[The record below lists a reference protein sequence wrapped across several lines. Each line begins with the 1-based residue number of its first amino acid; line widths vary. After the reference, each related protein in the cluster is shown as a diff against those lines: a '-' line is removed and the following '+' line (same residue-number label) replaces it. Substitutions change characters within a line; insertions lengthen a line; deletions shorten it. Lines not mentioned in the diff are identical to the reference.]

1 LRTGLP
7 SAKSPAMQGPL
18 GAGATG
24 RLLAVTFTESL
35 ATILLQR
42 GLYFYTTSVLGFDD
56 TENLW
61 LAFVQG
67 LTYAAGALLSH
78 PITAR
83 LGERRTALLA
93 LVLLAGLHALLAID
107 STTLAVMLTFPLIGM
122 LQGIKWPIVESF
134 ASGGRGAR
142 ELLRLVGRYNVTWA
156 LAVPIALS
164 LSGWLIDHGAHGALF
179 ALPAILNVLA
189 LFFVLEWPARPP
201 SLEHDH
207 PERPD
212 QAALLRYGSLVSS
225 ARWTMVGSY
234 ALLFLLAPLMPG
246 LLARHGLEVGHST
259 LAAALLDVM
268 RLGAFA
274 VLGYNSGWQGR
285 SLPLAI
291 TGVALPLGFF
301 LVLIGP
307 NLASVLAG
315 EVLFGAAA
323 GIAYYAS
330 LYYALLVKNASV
342 DAGGAHEGLI
352 GLGFALGPLAGLV
365 GQGLSFEGSGQGAV
379 STAILPIAILCL
391 VGAFRPLWGLR
402 VRARAT
408 N

>member
-1 LRTGLP
+1 
-7 SAKSPAMQGPL
+7 MQGPL
-18 GAGATG
+18 GAGATA

-42 GLYFYTTSVLGFDD
+42 GLYFYTATVLGFDD

-67 LTYAAGALLSH
+67 LTYAAGALSSH
-78 PITAR
+78 PATAR

-93 LVLLAGLHALLAID
+93 LALLAGLHALLALN
-107 STTLAVMLTFPLIGM
+107 SSTLAVMLTFPLIGM

-134 ASGGRGAR
+134 ASGGRGPR

-156 LAVPIALS
+156 LAVPLALA
-164 LSGWLIDHGAHGALF
+164 LSGWLIDRGARAALF
-179 ALPAILNVLA
+179 ALPAGLNVLA

-201 SLEHDH
+201 RLEQNH

-212 QAALLRYGSLVSS
+212 ERALERYGSLVSS

-234 ALLFLLAPLMPG
+234 TLLFLLAPLMPS

-268 RLGAFA
+268 RLCAFA
-274 VLGYNSGWQGR
+274 VLGYATAWQGR

-291 TGVALPLGFF
+291 TGGALPLGFF
-301 LVLIGP
+301 MVLLGP
-307 NLASVLAG
+307 NLASVLVG

-323 GIAYYAS
+323 GVAYYAS

-352 GLGFALGPLAGLV
+352 GLGFALGPLAGLA
-365 GQGLSFEGSGQGAV
+365 GQALTFEGTGTSAT
-379 STAILPIAILCL
+379 STAILPIAVLCL
-391 VGAFRPLWGLR
+391 VGAFRPLWSL
-402 VRARAT
+402 RARASAAS
-408 N
+408 

>member
-1 LRTGLP
+1 
-7 SAKSPAMQGPL
+7 MQAL
-18 GAGATG
+18 SAGATY

-42 GLYFYTTSVLGFDD
+42 GLYFYTTSVLGFNE

-67 LTYAAGALLSH
+67 LAYAAGALLSH
-78 PITAR
+78 PATAR
-83 LGERRTALLA
+83 LGERRTALMALA
-93 LVLLAGLHALLAID
+93 ALAALHGFLVLD
-107 STTLAVMLTFPLIGM
+107 STTLAVTLTFPVIGL
-122 LQGIKWPIVESF
+122 LQGIKWPIIESF
-134 ASGGRGAR
+134 ASGGRGPR

-156 LAVPIALS
+156 LAVPVALA
-164 LSGWLIDHGAHGALF
+164 LSGWLIDRGERTALF
-179 ALPAILNVLA
+179 ALAALLNVFA
-189 LFFVLEWPARPP
+189 LFFVLEWPPQPGR
-201 SLEHDH
+201 LEQDH

-212 QAALLRYGSLVSS
+212 QLTLTRYDSLVSS

-234 ALLFLLAPLMPG
+234 TLLFLLAPLMPS
-246 LLARHGLEVGHST
+246 LLGRHGLEVGHST

-274 VLGYNSGWQGR
+274 VLGFNARWQGR
-285 SLPLAI
+285 SWPLAI

-301 LVLIGP
+301 MVLIGP
-307 NLASVLAG
+307 NLATVLAG

-323 GIAYYAS
+323 GVAYYAS

-352 GLGFALGPLAGLV
+352 GLGFALGPLAGLA
-365 GQGLSFEGSGQGAV
+365 GQALTFGGGGSGALLATI
-379 STAILPIAILCL
+379 SPIAALCL
-391 VGAFRPLWGLR
+391 IGAFRPLWTLK
-402 VRARAT
+402 ARANT
-408 N
+408 AN